1 MLRTLKGFIA
11 MAIVV
16 EVVFYFISNKGT
28 YLLLHLDS
36 TSHMEESVNR
46 SNVICS
52 DTGSTLLAAGGCSL
66 PLSQELKY
74 LAGKSRR

>member
-1 MLRTLKGFIA
+1 MSTRFIA

-16 EVVFYFISNKGT
+16 AVIFYFISNNGT
-28 YLLLHLDS
+28 YLLLLDA
-36 TSHMEESVNR
+36 TPHIEESVNR

-74 LAGKSRR
+74 LAGKSKR